1 MTDDWRQTEGQT
13 STSEH
18 LFSHHLHPLTSPS
31 STSQHLQSSR
41 PLSSCIT
48 SSSLKSHQLTSH
60 TNFISLYIYL
70 SFSLSV
76 KFNLFLFLSVSHSH
90 SFFREWRPVFQNS
103 PHPIQYWLPLVCP
116 IMHCTNINCPCF
128 LGVCSLIVHR

>member
-1 MTDDWRQTEGQT
+1 MTGDRQRDRHLLQ
-13 STSEH
+13 STS
-18 LFSHHLHPLTSPS
+18 SHITSS
-31 STSQHLQSSR
+31 HITSQHLQSSR

-48 SSSLKSHQLTSH
+48 SSPLKSHQLTSH
-60 TNFISLYIYL
+60 TNSISLYIYL

-128 LGVCSLIVHR
+128 LAVCSLLVHR

>member
-18 LFSHHLHPLTSPS
+18 LFSHHILSHHLAASSVISPPVILHHIISTQVTS
-31 STSQHLQSSR
+31 THL
-41 PLSSCIT
+41 
-48 SSSLKSHQLTSH
+48 SHQLYLPIYI
-60 TNFISLYIYL
+60 FIFL
-70 SFSLSV
+70 SLSV

-128 LGVCSLIVHR
+128 LAVCSLLVHG